1 MVIAYE
7 FLTDEEIY
15 ELRNKASV
23 IVKGKL
29 PFLSGEPVRQ
39 VEDPGEVRDTV
50 TKSAED
56 MEQSIIVYYDGNEI
70 YNSNKSYYKPGAI
83 RSAVKKVINKIKGG
97 K

>member
-39 VEDPGEVRDTV
+39 VEDPGEVREARFLWESDC
-50 TKSAED
+50 A
-56 MEQSIIVYYDGNEI
+56 GW
-70 YNSNKSYYKPGAI
+70 
-83 RSAVKKVINKIKGG
+83 
-97 K
+97 